1 MPTTSA
7 EMLLHEGDNLMTER
21 ELGALD
27 ARMTAME
34 KDMKGMRCDVR
45 EIRDALLTVRGG
57 KKALLFIVGVSAT
70 VGGLAASMLPSLF
83 R

>member
-1 MPTTSA
+1 
-7 EMLLHEGDNLMTER
+7 MTER
-21 ELGALD
+21 ELGALQ
-27 ARMTAME
+27 ARMTAIE
-34 KDMKGMRCDVR
+34 RSVEGMCSDVR

-70 VGGLAASMLPSLF
+70 VGGVAASLAPNLF